1 MKLTRK
7 HLYLIVGFLAF
18 IGGLIASNYSEHPK
32 EVKAISLGGLMVFF
46 WLVEALPIYVTAL
59 LPLALA
65 VPLDLLEAKDLAG
78 SYAHKFVFLF
88 LGGFSIALA
97 LEKWDVHK
105 QIARSIISI
114 VGSSKIRILL
124 GFILST
130 GLLSMWISNTATTLI
145 MLPMATA
152 IVANLEKESGSKFPL
167 FLLLAI
173 AYSASIGGMATLV
186 GSPPNTVMAGI
197 LGNTYGIEIDFLDWM
212 KFGLPM
218 SLIMLTVLFLFF
230 FFRLRGERKG
240 DDVEFDLEKKPWN
253 KNQIRVSI
261 IFLGVVLLWVA
272 RKPLIN
278 WTGITYGDENVA
290 MIGTILMFIVPSTKG
305 ETLLKWK
312 DTQKLAWGILFLFG
326 GGLAL
331 AKMLDINGVI
341 DSIALLFQEFESLSM
356 ILLLFVVVSISI
368 FGTEIMSNTALV
380 SVFIPV
386 IAQFASNAG
395 IPLTSLCMPVALAAS
410 CAFMLPVGTP
420 PNAIVF
426 SSGRLTIAQMARTG
440 FLLNVLGVLV
450 VVTFAMLFIK

>member
-7 HLYLIVGFLAF
+7 QLFLIVGVLAF
-18 IGGLIASNYSEHPK
+18 MGGLIASNYSENPK
-32 EVKAISLGGLMVFF
+32 EVKAMALGGVMVFF

-65 VPLDLLEAKDLAG
+65 VPLELLKADELAG

-88 LGGFSIALA
+88 LGGFSLALA

-105 QIARSIISI
+105 QIARSIISF

-152 IVANLEKESGSKFPL
+152 VVTNLEKESGSKFPL

-186 GSPPNTVMAGI
+186 GSPPNTTMAGI
-197 LGNTYGIEIDFLDWM
+197 LEDTYGIEIDFLDWM

-240 DDVEFDLEKKPWN
+240 DDVEFDVEKKPWN
-253 KNQIRVSI
+253 RNQIRVSL
-261 IFLGVVLLWVA
+261 IFLGVVLLWIV
-272 RKPLIN
+272 RKPLSDL
-278 WTGITYGDENVA
+278 TGITYGDENVA

-331 AKMLDINGVI
+331 AKMLDVNGVI
-341 DSIALLFQEFESLSM
+341 DSIALVFQEFESLSM
-356 ILLLFVVVSISI
+356 ILLLLVVVSIAI